1 MVMGIGVLRNTPI
14 LFVSLNRKLFCKGN
28 LVKKMIGVCE
38 NPNHCL
44 YLHLHTQCADST
56 IDFEN
61 GSFDRTACF
70 LCKKGP
76 PSQVIPLILYSS
88 PKKTASE
95 NR

>member
-1 MVMGIGVLRNTPI
+1 
-14 LFVSLNRKLFCKGN
+14 
-28 LVKKMIGVCE
+28 MIGVCE

-70 LCKKGP
+70 FMQEGTAFTGN
-76 PSQVIPLILYSS
+76 PSHPL
-88 PKKTASE
+88 
-95 NR
+95 